1 MMLRRTIPIMLA
13 AALATAAGAAPPPQ
27 EKAVDTAHQDTTA
40 AACQDFYQFAN
51 GGWLAK
57 NPIPGDFPA
66 WGTGVVVSER
76 NRDAVRSILEDSS
89 KNTTAV
95 KGSNDQKI
103 GDYYAS
109 CMAEDKIEAAGI
121 KPLESEFAK
130 IDAIKDQKSLQD
142 EIARLQSSGVNA
154 AFQSGSEQ
162 DFKDS
167 TQVLAAVVQ
176 GGLGLPDRDYYFKT
190 DDKTKGIREA
200 YVKHIAKML
209 ELLGDT
215 PEKAAAG
222 AKSIM
227 ALETK
232 MADASMTRVDQRD
245 PAKIYHKMNAAQMKE
260 MAPDIMWADYFKG
273 VGLKTASD
281 VNVAQPEYFKALNG
295 LYKSVSIDDWKV
307 YLRFHLV
314 DSVASALPDKFVQED
329 FDFKGRT
336 LLGTKDLQARWKRC
350 TRSTD
355 NALGE
360 ALGEVYVRKAFPP
373 KAKARAVEMV
383 KNLEAA
389 LKDDLT
395 TLPWMSDAT
404 RKAAITKL
412 DAFINKIGYP
422 DKWRD
427 YSALNVDRG
436 SYVLNLMRARA
447 FENQRDLNKVGKPV
461 DKTEWGMSP
470 PTVNAYYN
478 PQINEIVFPAGI
490 LQPPYFDPNADDA
503 SNYGAMG
510 SVIGHEMTHGFDDE
524 GRQFDSTG
532 NFKEWWTDEDKKKF
546 EARAECIVKQFN
558 GYEIEKG
565 IAHNGKLVQ
574 GESIADLGGLVV
586 AYAAWQKSLAGKP
599 KPEPTDGYTPEQRFF
614 LAYAFGWATNIRP
627 ETARLLVNIDPHPI
641 AKYRVNGPVSNMAA
655 FAQAFGCKEGDP
667 MVRSAAD
674 KCVIW

>member
-1 MMLRRTIPIMLA
+1 
-13 AALATAAGAAPPPQ
+13 
-27 EKAVDTAHQDTTA
+27 
-40 AACQDFYQFAN
+40 
-51 GGWLAK
+51 
-57 NPIPGDFPA
+57 
-66 WGTGVVVSER
+66 
-76 NRDAVRSILEDSS
+76 
-89 KNTTAV
+89 
-95 KGSNDQKI
+95 
-103 GDYYAS
+103 
-109 CMAEDKIEAAGI
+109 
-121 KPLESEFAK
+121 
-130 IDAIKDQKSLQD
+130 
-142 EIARLQSSGVNA
+142 VNA

-167 TQVLAAVVQ
+167 TQVIVAVVQ

-190 DDKTKGIREA
+190 DDKSKGIREA
-200 YVKHIAKML
+200 FVKHVGKML

-222 AKSIM
+222 AKTIM
-227 ALETK
+227 TLETK

-245 PAKIYHKMNAAQMKE
+245 PAKIYHRMNTAQLKE
-260 MAPDIMWADYFKG
+260 LAPDIMWSDYFKSI
-273 VGLKTASD
+273 GLKAASD
-281 VNVAQPEYFKALNG
+281 VNVAQPDYFKALNG
-295 LYKSVSIDDWKV
+295 LYKNVSLDDWKV

-314 DSVASALPDKFVQED
+314 DSLAGALSDRFVQED
-329 FDFKGRT
+329 FDFKNRT
-336 LLGTKDLQARWKRC
+336 LFGTKEIQPRWKRC
-350 TRSTD
+350 ARATD

-373 KAKARAVEMV
+373 QAKARALEMV

-395 TLPWMSDAT
+395 ALPWMGDTT

-427 YSALNVDRG
+427 YSALSVDRVP
-436 SYVLNLMRARA
+436 YVLNVMRARA
-447 FENQRDLNKVGKPV
+447 FENQRDLNKVARPV

-510 SVIGHEMTHGFDDE
+510 SVIGHELTHGFDDQ
-524 GRQFDSTG
+524 GRQFDATG
-532 NFKEWWTDEDKKKF
+532 NFKEWWTDEDRKKF

-574 GESIADLGGLVV
+574 GESIADLGGLVI

-599 KPEPTDGYTPEQRFF
+599 KPEPADGYTPEQRFF

-641 AKYRVNGPVSNMAA
+641 SKYRVNGPVSNLSI

-667 MVRSAAD
+667 MVRAAAD

>member
-1 MMLRRTIPIMLA
+1 MLRRTLWITIA
-13 AALATAAGAAPPPQ
+13 AALATTAGAAPPQ
-27 EKAVDTAHQDTTA
+27 EKAVDKAHLDTTA
-40 AACQDFYQFAN
+40 GACQDFYQYAN

-66 WGTGVVVSER
+66 WGTGTVVSER
-76 NRDAVRSILEDSS
+76 NRDAVRSILDDAS
-89 KNTTAV
+89 KNVTAP

-103 GDYYAS
+103 GDYYAT
-109 CMAEDKIEAAGI
+109 CMAEDKIEAAGM
-121 KPLESEFAK
+121 KPLAPELEK
-130 IDAIKDQKSLQD
+130 IDAIKDAKSLQD
-142 EIARLQSSGVNA
+142 EIARLQSYGVNA
-154 AFQSGSEQ
+154 AFGFGSEQ

-167 TQVLAAVVQ
+167 SVVLVAVAQ

-190 DDKTKGIREA
+190 DDKSKGIREA
-200 YVKHIAKML
+200 YPKHVAKML
-209 ELLGDT
+209 ELLGDS
-215 PEKAAAG
+215 PEKAAEG
-222 AKSIM
+222 AKSTL

-260 MAPDIMWADYFKG
+260 MTPGISWPDYFKG
-273 VGLKTASD
+273 VGLKTATD
-281 VNVAQPEYFKALNG
+281 VNVAQPDYFKALDG
-295 LYKSVSIDDWKV
+295 LLKSVSLADWKV
-307 YLRFHLV
+307 YLRYHLV
-314 DSVASALPDKFVQED
+314 DSLAGALPDKFVKED

-336 LLGTKDLQARWKRC
+336 LLGTKELQPRWKRC
-350 TRSTD
+350 ARATD

-373 KAKARAVEMV
+373 QAKARALEMV

-395 TLPWMSDAT
+395 ALPWMSDAT
-404 RKAAITKL
+404 RKAAILKL

-427 YSALNVDRG
+427 YSALSVDRG
-436 SYVLNLMRARA
+436 PYVLNVMKARA

-490 LQPPYFDPNADDA
+490 MQPPFFDSKADDA
-503 SNYGAMG
+503 SNYGSMG
-510 SVIGHEMTHGFDDE
+510 SVIGHEMTHGFDDQ
-524 GRQFDSTG
+524 GRQFDAAG

-546 EARAECIVKQFN
+546 ETRAACIVNQFN

-586 AYAAWQKSLAGKP
+586 ARAAWQKSLAGKP
-599 KPEPTDGYTPEQRFF
+599 KPESIDGFTPEQRFF
-614 LAYAFGWATNIRP
+614 LAFAFGWATNMRP
-627 ETARLLVNIDPHPI
+627 ETARLIVNIDPHPI
-641 AKYRVNGPVSNMAA
+641 AKYRVNGPLSNMST

-667 MVRSAAD
+667 MVRSEAD
-674 KCVIW
+674 RCTIW